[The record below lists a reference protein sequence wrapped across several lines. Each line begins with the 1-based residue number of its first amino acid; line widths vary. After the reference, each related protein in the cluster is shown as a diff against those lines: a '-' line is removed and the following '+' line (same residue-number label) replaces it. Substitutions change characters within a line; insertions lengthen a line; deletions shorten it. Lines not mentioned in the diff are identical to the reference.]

1 MEKLGTSNLR
11 YSDLFDEVQVRGQIS
26 LSLMKG
32 IALPVRLMKDHYGI
46 VNIDRQ
52 IRLIE
57 DTLLS
62 LNHIV
67 PIYDIESYE
76 TLNTDNYIRRLK

>member
-11 YSDLFDEVQVRGQIS
+11 YSDLFDEVQVKGKIS

-32 IALPVRLMKDHYGI
+32 IALPVRLMKDYYGI

-52 IRLIE
+52 IRFI
-57 DTLLS
+57 
-62 LNHIV
+62 
-67 PIYDIESYE
+67 
-76 TLNTDNYIRRLK
+76 